1 MKRDYFKN
9 FIIQIMPP
17 NVSYG
22 TSHVMVAPGEKPPRE
37 SVLMQ
42 RSSNRVDRELQSVR
56 AYEVLR
62 AGGGS
67 FTVGRALVKITCV
80 KGCNVCKYV

>member
-1 MKRDYFKN
+1 
-9 FIIQIMPP
+9 MPP

-42 RSSNRVDRELQSVR
+42 RSTNRVDRELQSVR

-62 AGGGS
+62 AGGGC
-67 FTVGRALVKITCV
+67 FTVGRALVKATYGSGYKICE
-80 KGCNVCKYV
+80 YA

>member
-1 MKRDYFKN
+1 
-9 FIIQIMPP
+9 MPP

-22 TSHVMVAPGEKPPRE
+22 NSHVPIAPGEKPQRDYT
-37 SVLMQ
+37 LMQ

-62 AGGGS
+62 AGGGCC
-67 FTVGRALVKITCV
+67 TTGRALVKITCIE
-80 KGCNVCKYV
+80 GYRVCKYV